1 MNLDPELV
9 DLIIQRSNGGLSPT
23 DQRHLDCLIQT
34 SAHPQHLISEIEQFE
49 LSIAAVELA
58 CLAGDI
64 RANPTGADLTA
75 TETIGP
81 ELLRQIKSQS
91 VKVVDRNKRK
101 QPKRKPPK
109 HAVAVANNRDL
120 NLTPSIKRSAKRE
133 IFMGIA
139 AAASLLTLAFFL
151 RQAPYLNPPSTDPLA
166 TNRITPPLGPGPVPN
181 LVENIVPHDELM
193 QKFLA
198 STPEDLLTLSW
209 SPVDSKNVTGNVFWS
224 DRQQT
229 GFMTFS
235 GLEINDPQRRQYQV
249 WIYDTDTQQS
259 QPVNGGVFDVSKS
272 GRYVV
277 PIAPK
282 SPVKKAVQFAIT
294 TEQPGG
300 VDVSQRQHVPTVA
313 SPSF

>member
-1 MNLDPELV
+1 MNLDSELV
-9 DLIIQRSNGGLSPT
+9 DLIIQRSNGGLSAAE
-23 DQRHLDCLIQT
+23 QRHLDRLIQ
-34 SAHPQHLISEIEQFE
+34 SSPRPDQMLAEIQRLE
-49 LSIAAVELA
+49 LSIAAVELSY
-58 CLAGDI
+58 LAGQTDHPDHLD
-64 RANPTGADLTA
+64 RS
-75 TETIGP
+75 TIGP
-81 ELLRQIKSQS
+81 QLQTLIKSQS
-91 VKVVDRNKRK
+91 IEAVERNKPE
-101 QPKRKPPK
+101 QPKNDVSLAK
-109 HAVAVANNRDL
+109 NRDL
-120 NLTPSIKRSAKRE
+120 HLAPPIKRSAKRE
-133 IFMGIA
+133 IFTWVT
-139 AAASLLTLAFFL
+139 AAASLLALAFFI
-151 RQAPYLNPPSTDPLA
+151 RQAPYLNQPSTSSLV
-166 TNRITPPLGPGPVPN
+166 TNPIIHPVRPGLVPE
-181 LVENIVPHDELM
+181 LVDNMMPHDELM

-235 GLEINDPQRRQYQV
+235 GLEINDPLRRQYQV